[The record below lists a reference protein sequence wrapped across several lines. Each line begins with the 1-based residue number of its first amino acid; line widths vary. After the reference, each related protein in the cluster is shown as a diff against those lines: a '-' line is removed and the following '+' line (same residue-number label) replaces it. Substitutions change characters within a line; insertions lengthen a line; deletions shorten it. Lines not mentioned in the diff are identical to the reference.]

1 MNAFETLFGVKREQV
16 KKTCILLPIMPKGI
30 LKQFGVPELLRGKIY
45 SSGNGARLTL
55 IRTGVGPALAGDAV
69 LYLGDTACKNIILF
83 GSCGLVE
90 TGTGLHL
97 GNLLCPSRAYAA
109 ESFTRLME
117 GDGPPWRMY
126 YPDKK
131 MYDQLLDST
140 DVDITSAS
148 CLSIGSLKLQDAM
161 LQTFKKEAIQAVDM
175 ECASVF
181 AAAARAGLQAA
192 ALFYA
197 TDVIGEK
204 PFHAELSSEDKAIL
218 KSAIR
223 DAVHILCGFIE
234 TKLNA

>member
-1 MNAFETLFGVKREQV
+1 MSIEGL
-16 KKTCILLPIMPKGI
+16 C
-30 LKQFGVPELLRGKIY
+30 RGKLY
-45 SSGNGARLTL
+45 PPHGRRWA
-55 IRTGVGPALAGDAV
+55 ALENV
-69 LYLGDTACKNIILF
+69 L
-83 GSCGLVE
+83 
-90 TGTGLHL
+90 
-97 GNLLCPSRAYAA
+97 SR
-109 ESFTRLME
+109 
-117 GDGPPWRMY
+117 
-126 YPDKK
+126 
-131 MYDQLLDST
+131 QLLDST